1 MERKQSEP
9 IGNLIQQFLRINGLE
24 TPYNEHRIVEAWPA
38 VMGTII
44 SQYTKEVFVKNRVL
58 HVKVTSPAIKQNLM
72 MERKNLV
79 QRLNQYVDAQVIEDI
94 HFY

>member
-24 TPYNEHRIVEAWPA
+24 TPYNEHRIVEAWPV
-38 VMGTII
+38 VMGNFI
-44 SQYTKEVFVKNRVL
+44 SQYTKEVFVKNQVL

>member
-38 VMGTII
+38 VMGNII

-58 HVKVTSPAIKQNLM
+58 NVKLTSPAIKQNLM

-79 QRLNQYVDAQVIEDI
+79 QRLNLYVDAQVIEDI

>member
-38 VMGTII
+38 VMGNII
-44 SQYTKEVFVKNRVL
+44 SQYTKEVFA
-58 HVKVTSPAIKQNLM
+58 SQ
-72 MERKNLV
+72 
-79 QRLNQYVDAQVIEDI
+79 
-94 HFY
+94 

>member
-24 TPYNEHRIVEAWPA
+24 TPYNEHRIVEAWPV
-38 VMGTII
+38 VMGNFI

-58 HVKVTSPAIKQNLM
+58 NVKVTSPAIKQNLM